1 MLIRSLRLHR
11 IALEVIPDPS
21 TAYTEPIDPA
31 NGFTG
36 SGSYLSCLGENVGV
50 RKAEGPR
57 QAWNVEPE
65 LPNVR
70 LQTPDRELAD
80 PFDVMRAGQA
90 GPVAAKNEEIGRE
103 RASTFSADASPVS
116 NDGGKVRKM
125 RRLSAVSASPIQG
138 PLKGRKRGSSF
149 NASASDSQD
158 TPSAGG
164 LWTQDAGEAGIW
176 TIASTGELMLEFEL
190 LSSSN

>member
-1 MLIRSLRLHR
+1 MCDRRLHR

-21 TAYTEPIDPA
+21 TAYKEPIDPA
-31 NGFTG
+31 NGFVG

-57 QAWNVEPE
+57 QALNIDPEP
-65 LPNVR
+65 PVVR
-70 LQTPDRELAD
+70 LQTPDRELGD
-80 PFDVMRAGQA
+80 PFDVMKAGHA
-90 GPVAAKNEEIGRE
+90 GLVAAKNEEMGRD
-103 RASTFSADASPVS
+103 RASSLALDASPIT

-149 NASASDSQD
+149 NAGALDTQD

-176 TIASTGELMLEFEL
+176 TIASTGQSMFKIDKLHVF
-190 LSSSN
+190 